1 MLKARRSELLLIL
14 SAMMF
19 ASNGIASKLLLPD
32 SDGTGGY
39 ISPWRLAQI
48 RAITACA
55 LLALYLWNRAPQTF
69 RIKRSEI
76 LPLVLYGVIGIAMV
90 QALYF
95 ISISRMHVSIALLIE
110 FTAPVWIVLYLRIV
124 KRKHVPNQM
133 WLALILALTGLA
145 VISQIWDGL
154 KLDNIGVIAGF
165 GASFALAFCFL
176 CGESISNY
184 RDNQSITMW
193 GFFFAGVVWCLVLPV
208 WNFPVEVFTTSIP
221 LEGAL
226 EGSNT
231 PGWVL
236 ILYVVLIGTILP
248 YLCVM
253 VGLKNLK
260 ASTTSAFGLLEP
272 IFAGMIAW
280 VWFAES
286 WTFIQLLGGV
296 VVIAGIYLAAQ
307 ARSKTT

>member
-1 MLKARRSELLLIL
+1 MLKTRRSELLLIL

-19 ASNGIASKLLLPD
+19 ASNGIASKLLL
-32 SDGTGGY
+32 DGHITA
-39 ISPWRLAQI
+39 WRLAQI
-48 RAITACA
+48 RALSACA
-55 LLALYLWNRAPQTF
+55 ILAIYLWRKAPTTF

-76 LPLVLYGVIGIAMV
+76 LPLVSYGIIGIAMV

-95 ISISRMHVSIALLIE
+95 VSISRMHVSIALLIE
-110 FTAPVWIVLYLRIV
+110 FTAPVWIVVYLRVV

-145 VISQIWDGL
+145 LIAQVLDGL
-154 KLDNIGVIAGF
+154 TLDGIGVIAGF

-176 CGESISNY
+176 CGESLTEK

-193 GFFFAGVVWCLVLPV
+193 GFFFAGFAWCLVLPI
-208 WNFPVEVFTTSIP
+208 WSFPFDLFTTSIP
-221 LEGAL
+221 LAGAL
-226 EGSNT
+226 EGSST

-236 ILYVVLIGTILP
+236 ILYVVLVGTIFP

-253 VGLKNLK
+253 AGLKNLK
-260 ASTTSAFGLLEP
+260 ASTTSTFGLLEP
-272 IFAGMIAW
+272 IFAGIVAW
-280 VWFAES
+280 IWFAES
-286 WTFIQLLGGV
+286 WSVIQLIGGV
-296 VVIAGIYLAAQ
+296 VVIAGIYMADQ

>member
-14 SAMMF
+14 SALMF
-19 ASNGIASKLLLPD
+19 ASNGIASKLLL
-32 SDGTGGY
+32 DGHIT
-39 ISPWRLAQI
+39 PWRLAQI
-48 RAITACA
+48 RAISACA
-55 LLALYLWNRAPQTF
+55 ILAIYLWRKAPITF

-76 LPLVLYGVIGIAMV
+76 LPLVSYGVLGIAMV

-95 ISISRMHVSIALLIE
+95 LAISRMHVSIALLIE
-110 FTAPVWIVLYLRIV
+110 FTAPVWIVVYLRVI

-133 WLALILALTGLA
+133 WLALLLALSGLA
-145 VISQIWDGL
+145 LIAQIWDGL
-154 KLDNIGVIAGF
+154 TLDGIGVIAGF
-165 GASFALAFCFL
+165 GASFMLAYYFL
-176 CGESISNY
+176 CGEALSEN

-193 GFFFAGVVWCLVLPV
+193 GFFFAGLAWCLVLPV
-208 WNFPVEVFTTSIP
+208 WSFPFDVLTTSIP

-226 EGSNT
+226 EGNSA

-236 ILYVVLIGTILP
+236 ILYVVLVGTIFP

-253 VGLKNLK
+253 VGLRNLK

-272 IFAGMIAW
+272 IFVGIIAW
-280 VWFAES
+280 FWLAES
-286 WTFIQLLGGV
+286 WTVIQLAGGV
-296 VVIAGIYLAAQ
+296 VVIAGIYMADQ

>member
-14 SAMMF
+14 SATMF
-19 ASNGIASKLLLPD
+19 ASNGIASKLLL
-32 SDGTGGY
+32 DGHITA
-39 ISPWRLAQI
+39 WRLAQV
-48 RAITACA
+48 RALSACA
-55 LLALYLWNRAPQTF
+55 ILAVYLWRKAPQTF
-69 RIKRSEI
+69 RIKRTEI
-76 LPLVLYGVIGIAMV
+76 LPLVSYGIIGIAVV

-95 ISISRMHVSIALLIE
+95 LAISRMHVSIALLIE
-110 FTAPVWIVLYLRIV
+110 FTAPVWIVVYLRVV

-133 WLALILALTGLA
+133 WLALVLALTGLA
-145 VISQIWDGL
+145 LIAQIWDGL
-154 KLDNIGVIAGF
+154 TLDGIGVIAGF
-165 GASFALAFCFL
+165 GASFALAFYFL
-176 CGESISNY
+176 CGESLSGV

-193 GFFFAGVVWCLVLPV
+193 GFFFAGFAWCLVLPI
-208 WNFPVEVFTTSIP
+208 WSFPFDVFTASIP

-226 EGSNT
+226 EGSNA

-272 IFAGMIAW
+272 IFAGIVAW
-280 VWFAES
+280 FWFSES
-286 WTFIQLLGGV
+286 WNTIQLIGGA
-296 VVIAGIYLAAQ
+296 VVIAGIYMADQ